1 MYEYIQGNL
10 IELTPTFAVVESK
23 NIGYFINISLN
34 TYSKLTGSSRHEC
47 REAKAG
53 KDDRHQTPDTRHQ
66 CKLYIHQVI
75 REDVNALFGFFD
87 KKEREL
93 FRFLISV
100 SGIGANSARMMLSSL
115 SPSEIQQAIITNNV
129 SLLKSIKGIGEK
141 TAQRII
147 IDLKDKL
154 GKDIAEQEI
163 PVTQYNNIKDQSLSA
178 LVMLGFAKNN
188 AEKVIAHILSE
199 DNNLS
204 VEELVKKSLQK
215 L

>member
-1 MYEYIQGNL
+1 MYEYIQGKL

-23 NIGYFINISLN
+23 SIGYFINISLN
-34 TYSKLTGSSRHEC
+34 TYSQLSNLSAVA
-47 REAKAG
+47 EAKVEM
-53 KDDRHQTPDTRHQ
+53 DE

-154 GKDIAEQEI
+154 GKDVAEQEI
-163 PVTQYNNIKDQSLSA
+163 PVTQYNNIKTQSLSA

-199 DNNLS
+199 NNNLS